1 MYVCVLVRERERER
15 EREKE
20 RERERERGRERVSM
34 CNGNEIKESIFLQ
47 QSAYQLLGLILNQ
60 Q

>member
-1 MYVCVLVRERERER
+1 VRERERER